1 MMHRALAAALLA
13 TALVACSKN
22 TQPPPASQPAP
33 ANAPLPGESSDM
45 AGQPANLAFT
55 VTDMH
60 GAKVSLAS
68 YKGRPLVVNFW
79 ATWCPPCK
87 EEMPALVEAWHA
99 ARGRCLEM
107 IGVTEESTREDARV
121 EVARLGIPF
130 PVVMDDD
137 GSVGQTRPRT
147 NPKAWKKSAEQNEN
161 GA

>member
-60 GAKVSLAS
+60 G
-68 YKGRPLVVNFW
+68 R
-79 ATWCPPCK
+79 T
-87 EEMPALVEAWHA
+87 
-99 ARGRCLEM
+99 ARM
-107 IGVTEESTREDARV
+107 TFTI
-121 EVARLGIPF
+121 EVADASRLQQ
-130 PVVMDDD
+130 VLVQ
-137 GSVGQTRPRT
+137 VGQVAGVRQVRRR
-147 NPKAWKKSAEQNEN
+147 
-161 GA
+161 